1 MGCCQCSARYPTPEE
16 LAALRA
22 LVERSKTTFDPDNDL
37 EHLEL
42 LDALWLTFHD
52 NVRGCKKA
60 FERTSLDWLK
70 IGFQNADPASD
81 VRGGGVLA
89 VENMLAFIRAAPDTA
104 IAMAESGE
112 HDEADIMTATY
123 MPWATAGV
131 NITRLLLQ
139 LFGAVGPAG
148 NELDASKVKKR
159 YWPLVFEFDALYVL
173 SFELLDATFDEEH
186 GTYMSFPHV
195 KDTVAKRLEAAL
207 ARFGP
212 APASRSDD
220 DFSRVAPDETF
231 VDRPAHVSELPD
243 LLEFHYHPKQ
253 LPEEEKARI
262 KDARRRALKLS
273 ALAVRAAVRLRAT
286 SRVDNEAREEGEVA
300 SPLRETDVGAVA
312 AAEQLRAAPAA
323 APADDARPGVFS
335 KLFRKVTRTSSAGP
349 ALAAAAAEAAEPEP
363 ESPVVVEMSPEAPA
377 RKSGTA

>member
-1 MGCCQCSARYPTPEE
+1 
-16 LAALRA
+16 
-22 LVERSKTTFDPDNDL
+22 
-37 EHLEL
+37 
-42 LDALWLTFHD
+42 
-52 NVRGCKKA
+52 
-60 FERTSLDWLK
+60 
-70 IGFQNADPASD
+70 
-81 VRGGGVLA
+81 
-89 VENMLAFIRAAPDTA
+89 MLAFIRAADTA

-131 NITRLLLQ
+131 
-139 LFGAVGPAG
+139 
-148 NELDASKVKKR
+148 KR

-220 DFSRVAPDETF
+220 DFLSVEPDEQF

-312 AAEQLRAAPAA
+312 AAEQLRAAAAA

-335 KLFRKVTRTSSAGP
+335 SSSARSRGR
-349 ALAAAAAEAAEPEP
+349 A
-363 ESPVVVEMSPEAPA
+363 A

>member
-1 MGCCQCSARYPTPEE
+1 MRVNIYAICGA
-16 LAALRA
+16 RA

-112 HDEADIMTATY
+112 HDDDSDIMTATY

-220 DFSRVAPDETF
+220 DFLSVEPDEQF

-253 LPEEEKARI
+253 LPEEEKAHQGRAAPGPEAVG
-262 KDARRRALKLS
+262 ARRARG
-273 ALAVRAAVRLRAT
+273 RAAPRDV
-286 SRVDNEAREEGEVA
+286 ARRQRGPEEGEVA
-300 SPLRETDVGAVA
+300 SPLRETDAGPWPPQ
-312 AAEQLRAAPAA
+312 QLRAAA